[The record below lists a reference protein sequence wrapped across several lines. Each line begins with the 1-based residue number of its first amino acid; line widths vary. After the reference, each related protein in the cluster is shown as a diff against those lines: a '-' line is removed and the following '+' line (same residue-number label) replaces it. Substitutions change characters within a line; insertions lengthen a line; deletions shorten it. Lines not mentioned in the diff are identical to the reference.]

1 MSERLHVYT
10 VFVPAVLEEGFLN
23 YLEDAD
29 IDKRYEHTETR
40 ETR

>member
-1 MSERLHVYT
+1 MSERVHVYM

-23 YLEDAD
+23 YLEESD